1 MAAAGPAALGMQVAS
16 GIIQSIETNRAAK
29 AQARV
34 DNENARLSILDGE
47 QEAMQTRRDERMQT
61 GAMLAAMGGGG
72 VQLGSG
78 SAADVIAESAY
89 QRELEILNLR
99 TRATQ
104 QANNLY
110 RSAADKRT
118 AGRSALVGGMF
129 GAAATALKGVSDI
142 RAQRT
147 ASAQGARERDVVLGP
162 VPRPSIM
169 GVSR

>member
-1 MAAAGPAALGMQVAS
+1 MQAS
-16 GIIQSIETNRAAK
+16 AQIIGGIEANRAAK
-29 AQARV
+29 GQARV
-34 DNENARLSILDGE
+34 DTENARLSILDGE
-47 QEAMQTRRDERMQT
+47 QEALQTRRDERMQT
-61 GAMLAAMGGGG
+61 GALIAAMGGDG

-99 TRATQ
+99 SKATA

-110 RSAADKRT
+110 QSATDKRA
-118 AGRSALVGGMF
+118 AGKSALTSAMF
-129 GAAATALKGVSDI
+129 GAASTALKGVSDM

-147 ASAQGARERDVVLGP
+147 MADQRQSEWEVRKP
-162 VPRPSIM
+162 VPRPMIM